1 MKAIAS
7 ITGVAILSI
16 ALSGCW
22 FYSRPD
28 SSTGCQK
35 TTYGVA
41 LSSTSSESCSPA
53 PEAAAT
59 PAPEIPPS
67 PPPLPRPGQL

>member
-1 MKAIAS
+1 MKAIVS
-7 ITGVAILSI
+7 IIGVAILSI

-22 FYSRPD
+22 VYSHPD
-28 SSTGCQK
+28 STTGCQQ

-41 LSSTSSESCSPA
+41 LSSSTSESCPPA

-59 PAPEIPPS
+59 PAPQIPPS
-67 PPPLPRPGQL
+67 PPPLPSPGQL